1 MATKDEV
8 LAALKAV
15 IDPEV
20 GVNIADLG
28 LVYGVA
34 IDGGTVKVT
43 MTMTT
48 AACPVT
54 EYMKTQ
60 ARAAVLGALPEI
72 NDVQVDMV
80 WDPPWKP
87 TMMSDAAKRKLGVG

>member
-8 LAALKAV
+8 LAALTAV

-20 GVNIADLG
+20 GANIVDLG

-34 IDGGTVKVT
+34 IDGNTVKVT

-60 ARAAVLGALPEI
+60 ARDAVLGALPEI
-72 NDVQVDMV
+72 GNVTVEMV

-87 TMMSDAAKRKLGVG
+87 GMMSEAAKRKLGVG

>member
-1 MATKDEV
+1 MATKDEA

-20 GVNIADLG
+20 GINIVDLG
-28 LVYGVA
+28 LVYGITV
-34 IDGGTVKVT
+34 DGGTMKVT

-60 ARAAVLGALPEI
+60 ARDAVLGSLPEI
-72 NDVQVDMV
+72 DTVQVDMV

-87 TMMSDAAKRKLGVG
+87 TMMSEAAKRKLGVG

>member
-1 MATKDEV
+1 MTSKDDV
-8 LAALKAV
+8 LAALKVV

-20 GVNIADLG
+20 GVNIVDLG

-34 IDGGTVKVT
+34 IDGGAVQVT

-60 ARAAVLGALPEI
+60 VRDAVLGALPGISDAQVEI
-72 NDVQVDMV
+72 V
-80 WDPPWKP
+80 WTPPWKP
-87 TMMSDAAKRKLGVG
+87 TMMSEAAKRKLGVG

>member
-8 LAALKAV
+8 LASLKAV

-20 GVNIADLG
+20 GVNIVDLG
-28 LVYGVA
+28 LVYGVV
-34 IDGGTVKVT
+34 IDGGSVKVT

-72 NDVQVDMV
+72 SDVQVDMV

-87 TMMSDAAKRKLGVG
+87 AMMSEAAKRKLGVG

>member
-1 MATKDEV
+1 MATNDEV
-8 LAALKAV
+8 LAALKSV

-20 GVNIADLG
+20 GINIVDLG

-34 IDGGTVKVT
+34 IDGGAVKVT

-60 ARAAVLGALPEI
+60 ARDAVRGALPKI
-72 NDVQVDMV
+72 TDVQVDMV
-80 WDPPWKP
+80 WDPPWKA

>member
-20 GVNIADLG
+20 GVNIVDLG

-34 IDGGTVKVT
+34 IDGGAVKVN

-60 ARAAVLGALPEI
+60 ARGAVLGTLPEI
-72 NDVQVDMV
+72 SDVQVDMV

-87 TMMSDAAKRKLGVG
+87 TMMSEAAKRKLGVG

>member
-8 LAALKAV
+8 LAALTAV

-20 GVNIADLG
+20 GANIVDLG
-28 LVYGVA
+28 LIYGVA

-48 AACPVT
+48 AACPVAD
-54 EYMKTQ
+54 YMKSQ
-60 ARAAVLGALPEI
+60 ARDAVLGALPEI
-72 NDVQVDMV
+72 SDVAVEMV
-80 WDPPWKP
+80 WTPPWKP
-87 TMMSDAAKRKLGVG
+87 DMMSDAAKRKLGVG